1 MAIPNTAK
9 EFDERFDAGEDLESL
24 GVDLSKVSR
33 PDLESQRISLDL
45 PLWLLRKIDDQAQLR
60 GVTRQSLIKTW
71 LFDRIEQSILKS

>member
-1 MAIPNTAK
+1 MATPKTAK